1 MVRREP
7 IPVLLVTFVNQD
19 NLQVLFVEEQMAR
32 PTLLVITVKLFRIVT
47 DPLAVLLPVLLSAQ
61 IVMMATIALLA
72 ISLLWLARNVSL
84 VLLQLTA
91 LRAGTLVQAA
101 LLVFVSP
108 ILLMKRVIKDFY
120 LKPLLLAQSLLF

>member
-1 MVRREP
+1 M
-7 IPVLLVTFVNQD
+7 LLVTFVNQD